1 MVAVTVVALLVAL
14 VALDIDPR
22 GWIGRSA
29 AQRSNPFLDREL
41 YLDVEGQ
48 GVRAA
53 RAAAASDSS
62 EAALLKRVAAMP
74 TAVWLTPE
82 AVGLH
87 QVEERVAQVASR
99 AEERDEVAVFVIY
112 GIADRDCSGGYSRGG
127 LEPEQYRTWVERAAR
142 AMSDH
147 GTVVA
152 ILEPDALAM
161 MQDCADPQTRLDL
174 LVHARKVLDAAHVT
188 TYVDAGH
195 SAWIPAT
202 EMAERL
208 RSVGVDEARGFSVN
222 VAAYRDEAETIAY
235 AEDVV
240 RALGD
245 DSSYVMDTGRNG
257 AGASDQWCNPVG
269 RALGQRPGP
278 GEGRLDARL
287 WVKPPGESDGTCG
300 GGPPAG
306 RWWNARAVDLARSAG
321 W

>member
-14 VALDIDPR
+14 VAFDVR

-29 AQRSNPFLDREL
+29 AQRSNPFLEREL
-41 YLDVEGQ
+41 YLDVQGQ

-53 RAAAASDSS
+53 RVAAASGSP
-62 EAALLKRVAAMP
+62 EAALLERVAAVP
-74 TAVWLTPE
+74 TAIWLTPE

-87 QVEERVAQVASR
+87 QVEERVAEVATR
-99 AEERDEVAVFVIY
+99 AAERDQVAVFVIY
-112 GIADRDCSGGYSRGG
+112 GIADRDCTGGYSRGG
-127 LEPEQYRTWVERAAR
+127 LEPQQYRTWVERAAR
-142 AMSDH
+142 AMSDR

-161 MQDCADPQTRLDL
+161 MQDCADPQTRMDL
-174 LVHARKVLDAAHVT
+174 LVHARKALDAANVT

-208 RSVGVDEARGFSVN
+208 RSVGVEKTRGFSVN
-222 VAAYRDEAETIAY
+222 VAAYQGEAETIAY

-257 AGASDQWCNPVG
+257 AGPGDQWCNPAG